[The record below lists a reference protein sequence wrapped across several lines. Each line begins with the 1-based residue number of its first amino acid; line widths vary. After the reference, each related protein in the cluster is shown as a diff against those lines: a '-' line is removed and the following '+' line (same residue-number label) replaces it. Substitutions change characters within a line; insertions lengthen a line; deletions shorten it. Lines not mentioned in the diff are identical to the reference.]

1 MPIVATQKTKKR
13 KVRVS
18 ETFGFTYEYVQMTNG
33 YRISPESKVA
43 NPFVCLSLER
53 ADAIL
58 TSCYE
63 RKQAMSG
70 K

>member
-1 MPIVATQKTKKR
+1 MTQKTKKR

-18 ETFGFTYEYVQMTNG
+18 ETFGFIYEYVQVRG
-33 YRISPESKVA
+33 SYRITPEGKVA
-43 NPFVCLSLER
+43 NPFTCLSLER